1 MNRREM
7 IAALSGAAA
16 WPIAAR
22 AQQAAMPIIAPYW
35 SQSIGMVAIVGMRNF
50 WPG

>member
-7 IAALSGAAA
+7 IAALGGVAA

-22 AQQAAMPIIAPYW
+22 AQQAQQQPPPPTPASSGAPPP
-35 SQSIGMVAIVGMRNF
+35 ARPNRRT
-50 WPG
+50 